1 MAERATHMPVMAPEV
16 LDAIAPTDS
25 DIIVDGTF
33 GAGGYT
39 EAFLKAADCKVYGID
54 RDGDAIAR
62 GKTLERDYAGRLHLI
77 EGRFADMDALLA
89 ERGVGA
95 VNGVALDLGISS
107 TQLDDPERGLS
118 FQADGY
124 LDMRLSRGSSDEPTA
139 ADIIANSDEV
149 TLADLIWRYGDERK
163 SRSIAKA
170 IVEARRT
177 APITRTLQLADIVA
191 RVVGRDKRRKTHPA
205 TKTFQALR
213 IYCNDELGQLERGL
227 QAAERLLAPLGRLVV
242 VSFHSLEDRIVKS
255 FLRQR
260 SGSLPRKSR
269 YLPSIPNSRAATFS
283 LHARGAQKPGDDEIR
298 RNPRARSARLRAAT
312 RTDAAPWPPGTE
324 VTV

>member
-1 MAERATHMPVMAPEV
+1 MTERATHMPVMASEV
-16 LDAIAPTDS
+16 LEAIAPKDS
-25 DIIVDGTF
+25 DIIVDGTY
-33 GAGGYT
+33 GAGGY
-39 EAFLKAADCKVYGID
+39 AKAYLDASQCTVYGID
-54 RDGDAIAR
+54 RDGDAIER
-62 GKTLERDYAGRLHLI
+62 GRTLERAYSGRLHLI
-77 EGRFADMDALLA
+77 EGRFADMEALLSA
-89 ERGVGA
+89 RGIESVDGID
-95 VNGVALDLGISS
+95 LDLGISS

-118 FQADGY
+118 FQSDGP
-124 LDMRLSRGSSDEPTA
+124 LDMRMSRTSDDDPSA
-139 ADIIANSDEV
+139 AEIIANADEFA
-149 TLADLIWRYGDERK
+149 LADLIWRYGDERK

-170 IVEARRT
+170 IVEARSA
-177 APITRTLQLADIVA
+177 APITRTLQLAEIVS

-227 QAAERLLAPLGRLVV
+227 QAAERLLAPLGRLAV

-269 YLPSIPNSRAATFS
+269 YLPSPPNSRAATFS
-283 LHARGAQKPGDDEIR
+283 LHSRSARKPSDTEIS

-312 RTDAAPWPPGTE
+312 RTDAPAWPTGAE
-324 VTV
+324 VLV

>member
-1 MAERATHMPVMAPEV
+1 MTEMRVHEPVMVSEVVATLAPS
-16 LDAIAPTDS
+16 DG

-33 GAGGYT
+33 GAGGY
-39 EAFLKAADCKVYGID
+39 AKAYLDAAQCTVYGID
-54 RDGDAIAR
+54 RDAEAIER
-62 GKTLERDYAGRLHLI
+62 GRALERDYDGRLHLV
-77 EGRFADMDALLA
+77 EGRFADMEALLGA
-89 ERGVGA
+89 RGVGSVNA
-95 VNGVALDLGISS
+95 VGLDIGIS
-107 TQLDDPERGLS
+107 TIQLDDPDRGLS
-118 FQADGY
+118 FQVDGP
-124 LDMRLSRGSSDEPTA
+124 LDMRMSRTSSDDPTA
-139 ADIIANSDEV
+139 AEIIANSDEV
-149 TLADLIWRYGDERK
+149 ALADLIWRYGEERK

-170 IVEARRT
+170 IVEARRG

-269 YLPSIPNSRAATFS
+269 YLPSSPSSRAATFS
-283 LHARGAQKPGDDEIR
+283 LTSRGAQKPSDAEID

-312 RTDAAPWPPGTE
+312 RTEAPAWPAGAE
-324 VTV
+324 VTP